1 VPPPHPAIRA
11 ILVCDLLIRD
21 ERTRKVSLIGIT
33 EQIDAQQFPWTLHS
47 LFVWATITDGQ
58 GDYRIRLDLV
68 RLEDLAASHILDEL
82 DVTLHDFHSARSPL
96 TSRPP
101 DEVRVGDNWIYL
113 RFSNLVP
120 KFEPAKRAKPQRRRR
135 RKR

>member
-1 VPPPHPAIRA
+1 MTCSKKIYMRNGSRSNEFPRPFSWQLPGSRGSLCAVQSVFSVPGCPEPWSGPLCGPDVR
-11 ILVCDLLIRD
+11 VCVD
-21 ERTRKVSLIGIT
+21 
-33 EQIDAQQFPWTLHS
+33 
-47 LFVWATITDGQ
+47 
-58 GDYRIRLDLV
+58 V
-68 RLEDLAASHILDEL
+68 RVGVL
-82 DVTLHDFHSARSPL
+82 DVFR
-96 TSRPP
+96 P

>member
-1 VPPPHPAIRA
+1 M
-11 ILVCDLLIRD
+11 
-21 ERTRKVSLIGIT
+21 TKKVIT
-33 EQIDAQQFPWTLHS
+33 
-47 LFVWATITDGQ
+47 
-58 GDYRIRLDLV
+58 
-68 RLEDLAASHILDEL
+68 
-82 DVTLHDFHSARSPL
+82 FHSARSPL
-96 TSRPP
+96 TNRPP